1 MSKIVTV
8 GVVLAAALAMV
19 GCETATTGCVSAP
32 PAYRIENQRIVLDSP
47 FALQIG
53 LTEYAKAFGE
63 VTTRARGSGRRTH

>member
-8 GVVLAAALAMV
+8 GIVLAAALAMV
-19 GCETATTGCVSAP
+19 GCETMSAGGVSAP
-32 PAYRIENQRIVLDSP
+32 PAYRIENRKIVLDSP

-53 LTEYAKAFGE
+53 STEYAKAFGE